1 MQRKRP
7 RLLTARKAA
16 AVAARRRTS
25 VVRGLPLNPPVATG
39 AKYAA
44 KLERLVAEMA
54 AITKAEVAAFFGRP
68 AVAKHFGQDESTAH
82 AAGRLV
88 SALERRFAQLFD
100 SRAQGLADWLVG
112 SVDKASSSSLHASLR
127 ELSGGLSMKTTVLTG
142 PLKDTMIAATA
153 QNASLIKSI
162 PAQYLHDVAQ
172 AVLRSVTTGN
182 GLADLQPKLEA
193 RAEITKRRA
202 RMIAEDQTRKTYS
215 AINSKR
221 MQKLGLDEFEWL
233 HSGGSKH
240 PRELHQ
246 SYNGKVF
253 KFSDPPVVNER
264 TGETGLPGDEPNCHC
279 KAIPVIRTQ
288 EEAA

>member
-1 MQRKRP
+1 MGK

-16 AVAARRRTS
+16 AIRARRPAM
-25 VVRGLPLNPPVATG
+25 VRGLPLNPPAATG

-44 KLERLVAEMA
+44 KLERLVEEMA
-54 AITKAEVAAFFGRP
+54 TITKAEVAVFFGRP

-112 SVDKASSSSLHASLR
+112 SVDKASSSALHASLR

-142 PLKDTMIAATA
+142 PLKETLTAATA

-182 GLADLQPKLEA
+182 GLADLQPKLEE

-202 RMIAEDQTRKTYS
+202 RMIAEDQTRKTYT
-215 AINSKR
+215 AINRQR
-221 MQKLGLDEFEWL
+221 MSKLGLGKFEWL
-233 HSGGSKH
+233 HSGGGKH
-240 PRELHQ
+240 PRELHMG
-246 SYNGKVF
+246 YNGQVF
-253 KFSDPPVVNER
+253 DMDKPPVIDER
-264 TGETGLPGDEPNCHC
+264 TGETGFPGDAPNCRC
-279 KAIPVIRTQ
+279 KMIPVVSPD
-288 EEAA
+288 EVPA

>member
-16 AVAARRRTS
+16 AIAARRRIS

-54 AITKAEVAAFFGRP
+54 AITKAEVAAFFDRP

-112 SVDKASSSSLHASLR
+112 SVDRASSSSLHASLR
-127 ELSGGLSMKTTVLTG
+127 ELSGGLSMKTTVLNG
-142 PLKDTMIAATA
+142 PMKETMLAATKT
-153 QNASLIKSI
+153 NVGLIKSI
-162 PAQYLHDVAQ
+162 PEKHLHDIAQ
-172 AVLRSVTTGN
+172 AVYRSVTSGN
-182 GLADLQPKLEA
+182 GLADLQPKLEE

-215 AINSKR
+215 AINRQR
-221 MQKLGLDEFEWL
+221 MQKLGLAHFEWI
-233 HSGGSKH
+233 HSGGGKH

-246 SYNGKVF
+246 IYNGRIF
-253 KFSDPPVVNER
+253 AFDNPPVIDER
-264 TGETGLPGDEPNCHC
+264 TGDTGFPGDAPNCRC
-279 KAIPVIRTQ
+279 KMVPILSDEVPA
-288 EEAA
+288 